1 VPIALGLTTL
11 LQGLYALLWILVVL
25 DIGSATLTIHSLPEW
40 TGVQLI
46 VGVVGVL
53 AAGSVLGVVMH
64 TLSRNLFRHQK
75 DLWSFRVLT
84 SASTRKRLRA
94 AGISSPSGGAPTVD
108 EIMDPGDEDR
118 VRKAG
123 EFMHALDYVVMLRAP
138 EVFKS
143 IQVYRDQY
151 RIARGFIAPSVA
163 FALVL
168 PWWEPI
174 RLVEGAGRL
183 GPFPVVGLQLSLL
196 AILVACVPFLAFRER
211 AFRYA
216 AARVL
221 SFVTLEGGSGRHAAT

>member
-1 VPIALGLTTL
+1 MPLALGLTTL

-25 DIGSATLTIHSLPEW
+25 DIGSNTFNIHSLPDW
-40 TGVQLI
+40 SGIQLI

-64 TLSRNLFRHQK
+64 TLSRNLFRQQK
-75 DLWSFRVLT
+75 DLWAFRVLT
-84 SASTRKRLRA
+84 SASTRRRLRA
-94 AGISSPSGGAPTVD
+94 AGVTAPSAGSPTVD
-108 EIMDPGDEDR
+108 EIMDAGNADR
-118 VRKAG
+118 VLKAG
-123 EFMHALDYVVMLRAP
+123 EFMHALDYVVMVRAP
-138 EVFKS
+138 QVFKA
-143 IQVYRDQY
+143 IQIYRDQY

-168 PWWEPI
+168 PWWEPV

-196 AILVACVPFLAFRER
+196 AILVACVTFLAFRER

-221 SFVTLEGGSGRHAAT
+221 SFVTLETERADR

>member
-1 VPIALGLTTL
+1 MSFALGLITL

-25 DIGSATLTIHSLPEW
+25 DIGSAALSISSLPDW
-40 TGVQLI
+40 TGMRLI
-46 VGVVGVL
+46 VGIMGIV

-64 TLSRNLFRHQK
+64 TLSRNLFRRQK

-84 SASTRKRLRA
+84 SRSTLGRLRA
-94 AGISSPSGGAPTVD
+94 AGISAPGTGAPTVD
-108 EIMDPGDEDR
+108 EIMDPADADR

-123 EFMHALDYVVMLRAP
+123 EFMHALDYVVMVRAP
-138 EVFKS
+138 DVYKS

-151 RIARGFIAPSVA
+151 RIARGFIAPSIA
-163 FALVL
+163 FAVVL
-168 PWWEPI
+168 PLWEPI
-174 RLVEGAGRL
+174 RLVQDAGRL

-196 AILVACVPFLAFRER
+196 AILVACVTFLAFRER

-221 SFVTLEGGSGRHAAT
+221 SFVTLEIERRAS